1 MGSPELL
8 VANTLIAKTA
18 IDVVSTVAGADA
30 RNKQARYQAEIAR
43 QQAEYQRRLAESEAA
58 GVRRQANRALGRQA
72 AKFAAAGLDL
82 GSGSALL
89 AQQSMATE
97 AEMEALRLRNGGLF
111 RGAELDSSANLA
123 LSRARSATQDD
134 YLGLST
140 RLLTNYGQ
148 WRQLP

>member
-18 IDVVSTVAGADA
+18 IDVVSTMAGADA
-30 RNKQARYQAEIAR
+30 RNKQARYQADIAR
-43 QQAEYQRRLAESEAA
+43 QQAEYQRKLAASEAA
-58 GVRRQANRALGRQA
+58 TVRRRADRALGQQA

-82 GSGSALL
+82 SSGSALL
-89 AQQSMATE
+89 AQQSLASE
-97 AEMEALRLRNGGLF
+97 AEMEALRIRNGGLL
-111 RGAELDSSANLA
+111 RGMELDSSANLA
-123 LSRARSATQDD
+123 LSRARSAAQDD

-140 RLLTNYGQ
+140 RLLTSHEK